1 MKELESGIR
10 NIDLKITID
19 TPETKQPDIRDEK
32 YAKELSTA
40 SEILTV
46 SPVPIQVAESVLQV
60 EPKESMSDSQVM
72 QQEVLSSTITPVHLT
87 EAGDKVHINGST
99 PSIDSMRSK
108 EKLSLNNTSPVKS
121 IDTANKLSELS
132 TKSEEHSQTLLP
144 IEQTQSQLVETPI
157 LPLSISQYLAATGD
171 WAEKQITESGQ
182 KSKESG
188 SCMEGTVQSIETSV
202 EYEEAKTS
210 PSSKTPVR
218 PSRTK
223 ELSTPSTSVPKTAQQ
238 DIKSQEKAT
247 KKSVKKPTEKLVS
260 EGEPTE
266 TTDGESTGKKVTK
279 KVVKKVTK
287 KPKTKSEEGLDDGA
301 EDNSSAIKQKK
312 TAKVIKKGTKPLQ
325 TPGTDTSVPENPS
338 SSTSDAPTPPKRK
351 TKTATAKTITKKS
364 DVEQ

>member
-10 NIDLKITID
+10 NIDLKIMID

-60 EPKESMSDSQVM
+60 EPKESMSDSQAM

-87 EAGDKVHINGST
+87 EAEDKVHINGSR
-99 PSIDSMRSK
+99 PSIDFMQNK

-121 IDTANKLSELS
+121 IDTVNKLSELS

-188 SCMEGTVQSIETSV
+188 SCMKGTVQPIETSV
-202 EYEEAKTS
+202 ECEEAKTL
-210 PSSKTPVR
+210 PSSKTPIR

-223 ELSTPSTSVPKTAQQ
+223 EISTPSTSVPKTAQQ

-247 KKSVKKPTEKLVS
+247 KKSVKKSTEKLVS

-266 TTDGESTGKKVTK
+266 TTDGESTRKKVTK

-312 TAKVIKKGTKPLQ
+312 TAKVIKKSAKPLQ